1 MATTKKHRLVARA
14 TETRRAPQ
22 PGRLRETAAQKKG
35 YKIVA
40 VSLYTPESE
49 WVDSVTQTLRR
60 AGISKANRSFVIQE
74 AIWELSEELREKEP
88 REIASHF
95 IERQARRGSASV

>member
-14 TETRRAPQ
+14 TETRRTPQ
-22 PGRLRETAAQKKG
+22 PGRLKEAASQKRG

-60 AGISKANRSFVIQE
+60 AGVSKANRSFVIQE
-74 AIWELSEELREKEP
+74 AIRELEEELREKEP
-88 REIASHF
+88 REIAHHF
-95 IERQARRGSASV
+95 LDRQARRGGASV